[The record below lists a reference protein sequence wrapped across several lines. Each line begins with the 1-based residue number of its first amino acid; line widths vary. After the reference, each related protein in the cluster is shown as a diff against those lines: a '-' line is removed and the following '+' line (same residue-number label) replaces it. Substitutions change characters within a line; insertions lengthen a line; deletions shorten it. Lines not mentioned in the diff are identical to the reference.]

1 VRLLLVDDDQ
11 EVRQVARAMLEAM
24 GGMVTEAAGGAE
36 ALLRLRTDSDIDLV
50 LADYTMPEMT
60 GMDLAAQIATIAPL
74 VPIVLMTGYSAAALG
89 ASTPHVCAVLQ
100 KPFRVEQ
107 LVLTLRQALAR
118 AAPAEE
124 VKTHSRGQ
132 AGA

>member
-1 VRLLLVDDDQ
+1 
-11 EVRQVARAMLEAM
+11 
-24 GGMVTEAAGGAE
+24 MVTEAAGGAE

-60 GMDLAAQIATIAPL
+60 GMDLAVQIAAVAPS

-89 ASTPHVCAVLQ
+89 STTPHVRAVLQ

-107 LVLTLRQALAR
+107 LATALRQALGRSAPEQ
-118 AAPAEE
+118 PAEIRPAG
-124 VKTHSRGQ
+124 RGR
-132 AGA
+132 A

>member
-1 VRLLLVDDDQ
+1 
-11 EVRQVARAMLEAM
+11 MLEAM
-24 GGMVTEAAGGAE
+24 GAMVTEAAGGAE

-89 ASTPHVCAVLQ
+89 ATTPHVCAVLQ

-107 LVLTLRQALAR
+107 LAQALRQALDR
-118 AAPAEE
+118 AGPAEE
-124 VKTHSRGQ
+124 AERRIRGQ
-132 AGA
+132 A